1 MRCRLSLS
9 PHKAAAL
16 FVDLQEEHR
25 RDARYLVA
33 GFEALLANVQVL
45 QRAARLAG
53 IPLFHSAYIVDPAG
67 RDLRPFHPVMAD
79 GTSAFSDKSNP
90 YSAICPEV
98 GPMGDEDVI
107 VKTEASVFGSG
118 SLTQAFKAAGVEW
131 VFIAGVWTEAC
142 IGATVKDA
150 TERGFRV
157 VLVKDACGSGSL
169 AMHQTGI
176 LNLANR
182 LYGGGVTD
190 TIGACRMMA
199 GETVEAWTVEGAVP
213 LRFTYENAAMLYDEL

>member
-90 YSAICPEV
+90 FSAICPEV
-98 GPMGDEDVI
+98 GPMGNEDVI
-107 VKTEASVFGSG
+107 VKTEASA
-118 SLTQAFKAAGVEW
+118 L
-131 VFIAGVWTEAC
+131 
-142 IGATVKDA
+142 
-150 TERGFRV
+150 
-157 VLVKDACGSGSL
+157 GSGSL